1 MLFFSMVLLRS
12 SISLLLT
19 RADFCAQP
27 PHRFDLSQSSSLVQ
41 CVACCHAGPDGDGDG
56 DGDRMMT
63 DARMLSVQE
72 LIEPWFIELV
82 SSLWE

>member
-41 CVACCHAGPDGDGDG
+41 CVACCHAGPDGD
-56 DGDRMMT
+56 RMMT